1 MLSEQVPGNI
11 IKALGG
17 KGRRKEKI
25 SSKEEPLPPLPKL
38 IGAALSGTS
47 ESIISLSNLT
57 LNMADLT
64 LDTLIPRK
72 TRPSVKVCEVCGSS
86 AHEPS
91 DCPKKQPNFK
101 RPKID
106 NKQSEPTKSWV
117 IKGTNPCENIC
128 ARLHQEE
135 CMNFSSPCT
144 PKQNGVAE
152 RRNRTLIEAARTML
166 NSSKLPKQSWGEAV
180 NTACYIQ
187 NRSIIMKRHGKT
199 SYDVFKGRSPDISF
213 FHVFGCHVHIHNH
226 KDHLGK
232 FNEKANDGFFLGY
245 SLVDKT
251 FRCSTSKDKK
261 WKKQYMLHS
270 VKMMKSFLNP
280 AQKVMQ
286 STLMKTNPFQMMN
299 YLNQRVKLLNA
310 LAILNPLKFT
320 KTDNHP
326 ALNEPDQTESA
337 DHFNLVEPQNNIID
351 LISDVQPSPTI
362 LSHPAKEETRGVNKN
377 GYHYN
382 TCIWEALKG
391 NTRDLGSIGDG
402 IAIPSDAVNA

>member
-72 TRPSVKVCEVCGSS
+72 TRPSVKVSPAYVM
-86 AHEPS
+86 
-91 DCPKKQPNFK
+91 KK
-101 RPKID
+101 KIE
-106 NKQSEPTKSWV
+106 KSPT
-117 IKGTNPCENIC
+117 
-128 ARLHQEE
+128 
-135 CMNFSSPCT
+135 NFSFPCT
-144 PKQNGVAE
+144 PKQNSVAE

-166 NSSKLPKQSWGEAV
+166 NSVKLPKQFWGEAV
-180 NTACYIQ
+180 NTACYIKL
-187 NRSIIMKRHGKT
+187 IHHYEKAWLRH
-199 SYDVFKGRSPDISF
+199 SYDRVLTRKIHDISF

-320 KTDNHP
+320 KADNHP

-337 DHFNLVEPQNNIID
+337 DHFNLVEPQNNTWD
-351 LISDVQPSPTI
+351 LNPGDVQPSPTI

-377 GYHYN
+377 GYHHN
-382 TCIWEALKG
+382 TWCLYREY
-391 NTRDLGSIGDG
+391 
-402 IAIPSDAVNA
+402 